1 MEYFRACLV
10 MLLLTAFAACNSSS
24 KYEAIDTAAEV
35 VAITQLET
43 EWSEMFGAR
52 DLDGVA
58 ALMAQNTVL
67 IMPGSEPIVGVDD
80 VRAAT
85 EEMLKADGEVT
96 EEMLKADGE
105 VSWASD
111 FAFVAP
117 SGDMAYDYGTATTK
131 LADASIVKGKYL
143 VVWVKEH
150 DQWKIAA
157 EMFN

>member
-67 IMPGSEPIVGVDD
+67 IMPGSEPIVGVDK
-80 VRAAT
+80 VRAA
-85 EEMLKADGEVT
+85 T

>member
-85 EEMLKADGEVT
+85 EEMLKADGEV
-96 EEMLKADGE
+96 
-105 VSWASD
+105 SWASD

>member
-35 VAITQLET
+35 VAITQLES

-80 VRAAT
+80 VRAA
-85 EEMLKADGEVT
+85 T

>member
-85 EEMLKADGEVT
+85 EEMLKADGEV
-96 EEMLKADGE
+96 
-105 VSWASD
+105 SWASD

-131 LADASIVKGKYL
+131 LADGSIVNGKYL

>member
-85 EEMLKADGEVT
+85 EEMLKADGEV
-96 EEMLKADGE
+96 
-105 VSWASD
+105 SWASD

-131 LADASIVKGKYL
+131 LANASIVKGKYL

>member
-10 MLLLTAFAACNSSS
+10 MLLTALAACNSSS

-35 VAITQLET
+35 VAITQLES

-67 IMPGSEPIVGVDD
+67 IMPGSEPIVGVDK
-80 VRAAT
+80 VRAA
-85 EEMLKADGEVT
+85 T